1 MAMRVNDI
9 TAIDWSPRLGSPG
22 EVVTGLE
29 DIEQCIG
36 IIISTR
42 KGSVPHRPLLGCDA
56 WRWIDAPANIAIPN
70 INREVADALE
80 LWEPRIKVT
89 GVTAV
94 VTGAGSATIA
104 VSWQPR
110 NGQSIMITE
119 VTLVNPA

>member
-1 MAMRVNDI
+1 MTVRVSDI
-9 TAIDWSPRLGSPG
+9 SAIDWSPRLGSPG

-29 DIEQCIG
+29 DIEQCIA
-36 IIISTR
+36 IIIFTR

-70 INREVADALE
+70 IIREVVDALE
-80 LWEPRIKVT
+80 LWEPRIKVA
-89 GVTAV
+89 GVMAV
-94 VTGAGSATIA
+94 VTGAGSATIT